1 MASANPNTNLM
12 GIIQEPRRE
21 AVLKDRSTFRESTP
35 LRPDGWQRWSG
46 ATRRIRMDT
55 GTILYHSLLCSL
67 SFCPPEWG
75 FGIAKHLGR
84 TKFELM
90 GKKRE
95 PLRREMEVGLG
106 TTREESVK
114 HATRVSEL
122 ALWEDL
128 ESYFYSHIDRG
139 SIERLIQ
146 IRGLENLDTAL
157 LRGKGA
163 ILCTGHIRGL
173 FIFIIALSLMG
184 YKVNVIRRAPRRVQ
198 GPVGRWFNRRMTLI
212 DSGRCN
218 YLWMHENNLGVA
230 VQAGNALRRQE
241 LVIVL
246 IDARFGSETQTVHFL
261 QHVLPLPTGHIV
273 MAQACAVPLIN
284 FFVRTPEAGLP
295 RIAEL
300 AEPYYPTT
308 DVAAA
313 VQYCVSTLERNIR
326 RSPADWMWYPERE
339 VWSTPV
345 QASLPPNGKKLTPG
359 QNCDQ
364 EES

>member
-1 MASANPNTNLM
+1 MASAKANTNRM
-12 GIIQEPRRE
+12 GTIQESRRE
-21 AVLKDRSTFRESTP
+21 AVLKDRPTFRESMTS
-35 LRPDGWQRWSG
+35 RPDKWKRWSG
-46 ATRRIRMDT
+46 ATRRVRMDT
-55 GTILYHSLLCSL
+55 GTILYHSLLWSL

-84 TKFELM
+84 TKYELL

-114 HATRVSEL
+114 HATRVYEL

-128 ESYFYSHIDRG
+128 ESHFYSHIDRR

-157 LRGKGA
+157 LGGKGA

-198 GPVGRWFNRRMTLI
+198 GPVGRWLNRRMTLI

-246 IDARFGSETQTVHFL
+246 IDARFGSEAQTVHLL

-284 FFVRTPEAGLP
+284 FFVHTSEAGLP

-300 AEPYYPTT
+300 DEPYYPTT
-308 DVAAA
+308 DVAAD
-313 VQYCVSTLERNIR
+313 VQYCVSTLERNIQ

-339 VWSTPV
+339 VWSTTV
-345 QASLPPNGKKLTPG
+345 RTSSSPNGKKVTAA
-359 QNCDQ
+359 QNRDQ
-364 EES
+364 EGS